1 MLISDHPNSNWA
13 HATIHGV
20 HREALH
26 WGNLWSAS
34 GGLVLRD
41 KTKPEKA
48 KDGDAQTA
56 GEGPVAVGLG

>member
-1 MLISDHPNSNWA
+1 M
-13 HATIHGV
+13 
-20 HREALH
+20 
-26 WGNLWSAS
+26 
-34 GGLVLRD
+34 LRD